1 MPDRNIVEAI
11 NNALSEEME
20 HDPRVMV
27 LGLDVGKLGGV
38 FRTTSG
44 LVERFG
50 GARVVDTPLAEAS
63 IIGAS
68 LGLAL
73 AGMVPV
79 AEIQFLGFSAQGF
92 DQIGRRCRTAPT
104 RSLLE
109 RHRSPARG
117 STSRSWRGAQ
127 QLSFASEQQTACRRR

>member
-1 MPDRNIVEAI
+1 MPERNIVEAI

-79 AEIQFLGFSAQGF
+79 AEIQFLGSSAQVF
-92 DQIGRRCRTAPT
+92 PHIRPHPPNYPPPPPRRPPSHPT
-104 RSLLE
+104 IPPPL
-109 RHRSPARG
+109 P
-117 STSRSWRGAQ
+117 
-127 QLSFASEQQTACRRR
+127 RRI

>member
-1 MPDRNIVEAI
+1 MPERNIVEAI

-27 LGLDVGKLGGV
+27 LGLDVGKLGGG

-50 GARVVDTPLAEAS
+50 GSRVVDTPLAEAS
-63 IIGAS
+63 SIGAS

-73 AGMVPV
+73 AGMVPG
-79 AEIQFLGFSAQGF
+79 AEIQFLVFSAHGF
-92 DQIGRRCRTAPT
+92 HRIGPQPANDHL
-104 RSLLE
+104 RS
-109 RHRSPARG
+109 RG
-117 STSRSWRGAQ
+117 RDDRAGTI
-127 QLSFASEQQTACRRR
+127 

>member
-1 MPDRNIVEAI
+1 MSSCRRASFSSVPSCWPSGRTDMPQRNIVEAI
-11 NNALSEEME
+11 NNCLAEEME
-20 HDPRVMV
+20 RDPRVMV

-44 LVERFG
+44 LAERFG
-50 GARVVDTPLAEAS
+50 GARVVDTPLAEAG

-79 AEIQFLGFSAQGF
+79 AEIQFLGFSAQ
-92 DQIGRRCRTAPT
+92 DRK
-104 RSLLE
+104 
-109 RHRSPARG
+109 
-117 STSRSWRGAQ
+117 
-127 QLSFASEQQTACRRR
+127 

>member
-1 MPDRNIVEAI
+1 MPERNIVEAI

-73 AGMVPV
+73 AG
-79 AEIQFLGFSAQGF
+79 
-92 DQIGRRCRTAPT
+92 RRCRTAPT
-104 RSLLE
+104 PSLLE

-117 STSRSWRGAQ
+117 RTSRSWRGAQ
-127 QLSFASEQQTACRRR
+127 QLSSAFEQRTASRRKAFRPRCWICAT